1 MRNTP
6 LKEQDPAYQFAY
18 PEDEIDLFE
27 LAREIW
33 KQRSIVLAT
42 MAIVTLLATFAAFMI
57 PATWQAEVRIY
68 EGTMAELAAI
78 HDLSRVLP
86 SSQGGVSDNLISTGS
101 VSNITPEQ
109 ALRLYFRYL
118 SSPAILRS
126 VFQKSGLSEQLLKEA
141 GLSDESSLEAMALLT
156 GQFDAFQENLSMKPS
171 DKTKEGANFIT
182 VKYNSNK
189 QEFSAQLINNYLLP
203 LANAGAIEEIKT
215 NSAYRIE
222 RERIRITQ
230 QISDIENQF
239 IQNMSVERLKLIRAL
254 EQAEEAGISSFSE
267 TSFIAVDDSNR
278 FILGSKILSKQLQQ
292 ITEQLSK
299 YRMFSDPVKG
309 DEELELLPN
318 VYPLYRKLEKLNKY
332 VVAIDDTKLGT
343 IDEPAM
349 VPAIPASPNKKL
361 IVMLGIV
368 FGGLAGLLIV
378 LVRISIQRRVR
389 DSATLALDT
398 KVLKT

>member
-1 MRNTP
+1 
-6 LKEQDPAYQFAY
+6 
-18 PEDEIDLFE
+18 
-27 LAREIW
+27 
-33 KQRSIVLAT
+33 
-42 MAIVTLLATFAAFMI
+42 MAMVTLLATFAAFMI

-68 EGTMAELAAI
+68 EGALADLAAI

-86 SSQGGVSDNLISTGS
+86 SSQGGVRDNLISTGS

-109 ALRLYFRYL
+109 ALRLYYRYL

-126 VFQKSGLSEQLLKEA
+126 VFHESGLSEKVLEEA
-141 GLSDESSLEAMALLT
+141 GLSDESSSEATALLANA
-156 GQFDAFQENLSMKPS
+156 FDGFQKNLSMKQS
-171 DKTKEGANFIT
+171 DAAKDGGDFIAVT
-182 VKYNSNK
+182 YSSRDQK
-189 QEFSAQLINNYLLP
+189 FSAELINNYLLP
-203 LANAGAIEEIKT
+203 LANAGTIEEIKT

-230 QISDIENQF
+230 QITDIESQF
-239 IQNMSVERLKLIRAL
+239 IQKMSVERLKLISAL

-292 ITEQLSK
+292 LTEKLSK

-318 VYPLYRKLEKLNKY
+318 VYPFYRKLEKLNEY
-332 VVAIDDTKLGT
+332 VVAVNDAKLVT

-349 VPAIPASPNKKL
+349 VPAIPESPNKKL

-368 FGGLAGLLIV
+368 LGGFAGLLIV

-389 DSATLALDT
+389 DSAALELDT

>member
-42 MAIVTLLATFAAFMI
+42 MAMVTLLATFAAFMI

-68 EGTMAELAAI
+68 EGALADLAAI

-86 SSQGGVSDNLISTGS
+86 SSQGGVRDNLISTGS

-109 ALRLYFRYL
+109 ALRLYYRYL

-126 VFQKSGLSEQLLKEA
+126 VFHESGLSEKVLEEA
-141 GLSDESSLEAMALLT
+141 GLSDESSSEATALLANA
-156 GQFDAFQENLSMKPS
+156 FDGFQKNLSMKQS
-171 DKTKEGANFIT
+171 DAAKDGGDFIAVT
-182 VKYNSNK
+182 YSSRDQK
-189 QEFSAQLINNYLLP
+189 FSAELINNYLLP
-203 LANAGAIEEIKT
+203 LANAGTIEEIKT

-230 QISDIENQF
+230 QITDIESQF
-239 IQNMSVERLKLIRAL
+239 IQKMSVERLKLISAL

-292 ITEQLSK
+292 ITEQISK

-318 VYPLYRKLEKLNKY
+318 VYPFYRKLEKLNEY
-332 VVAIDDTKLGT
+332 VVAVNDAKLVT

-349 VPAIPASPNKKL
+349 VPAIPESPNKKL

-368 FGGLAGLLIV
+368 LGGFAGLLIV

-389 DSATLALDT
+389 DSAALELDT

>member
-68 EGTMAELAAI
+68 EGTLADLAAI

-141 GLSDESSLEAMALLT
+141 GLSDESSLEATALLT

-203 LANAGAIEEIKT
+203 LANAGAIREIKT

-230 QISDIENQF
+230 QITDIENQF
-239 IQNMSVERLKLIRAL
+239 IQNMSVERLKLLRAL

-318 VYPLYRKLEKLNKY
+318 VYPLYRKLEKLNEY
-332 VVAIDDTKLGT
+332 VVAVDDTKLGT

-389 DSATLALDT
+389 DSATLTLDT

>member
-1 MRNTP
+1 MRNTH

-42 MAIVTLLATFAAFMI
+42 VAIVTLLATFAAFMI

-68 EGTMAELAAI
+68 EGTLADLAAI

-109 ALRLYFRYL
+109 ALHLYFRYL

-141 GLSDESSLEAMALLT
+141 GLSDESSLEATALLT

-203 LANAGAIEEIKT
+203 LAKVGAIEEIKT

-230 QISDIENQF
+230 QITDIENQF
-239 IQNMSVERLKLIRAL
+239 IQNISVERLKLIRAL
-254 EQAEEAGISSFSE
+254 EQAEDAGISSFFE

-332 VVAIDDTKLGT
+332 VVAIDDTKLGI

-349 VPAIPASPNKKL
+349 VPAIPKSPNKKL

-368 FGGLAGLLIV
+368 LGGFAGLLIV

-389 DSATLALDT
+389 DSASLALDT

>member
-1 MRNTP
+1 MRSTP

-68 EGTMAELAAI
+68 EGTLADLAAI

-141 GLSDESSLEAMALLT
+141 GLSDESSLEATALLK

-215 NSAYRIE
+215 NSAYRID

-230 QISDIENQF
+230 QITDIENQF

-254 EQAEEAGISSFSE
+254 EQAEEAGISSFFE

-332 VVAIDDTKLGT
+332 VVAIDDTKLGI

-368 FGGLAGLLIV
+368 LGGFAGLLIV

-389 DSATLALDT
+389 DSASLALDT

>member
-86 SSQGGVSDNLISTGS
+86 SSQGGVSDKLISIGS

-141 GLSDESSLEAMALLT
+141 GLSDESSLEATALLT
-156 GQFDAFQENLSMKPS
+156 GQFDKFKENLSMKPS
-171 DKTKEGANFIT
+171 DTTKEGANFIT

-203 LANAGAIEEIKT
+203 LANAGAIEAIKT
-215 NSAYRIE
+215 NSTYRIE

-230 QISDIENQF
+230 QITDIENQF
-239 IQNMSVERLKLIRAL
+239 IQNMSVERLKLISAL

-292 ITEQLSK
+292 ITEKLSK

-318 VYPLYRKLEKLNKY
+318 VYPLYRKLEKLNEY
-332 VVAIDDTKLGT
+332 VVAVDDTKLGT

-368 FGGLAGLLIV
+368 CGGFAGLLIV

-389 DSATLALDT
+389 DSATLELHT